1 MGKPIAR
8 TEGTCMAFPDILL
21 TPVPG
26 GGQAPLPYPNVAQLA
41 DAQNVSADVL
51 AGGKAVIIDGSEIP
65 SSTGGEAGTGGGA
78 SSGTFNQKCE
88 FVEFS
93 STVKANG
100 KGIVRQLDQT
110 RQNNGN
116 AQGFVMTGFATVLVG
131 D

>member
-8 TEGTCMAFPDILL
+8 TEGTCMAFPDMLL
-21 TPVPG
+21 TP
-26 GGQAPLPYPNVAQLA
+26 APSGPPVSLPYPNIAQLA

-65 SSTGGEAGTGGGA
+65 TSTGGEAGTAGGP
-78 SSGTFNQKCE
+78 GTFNQKCE

-110 RQNNGN
+110 SQNNGN
-116 AQGFVMTGFATVLVG
+116 AQGFVMTGFPTVLVG